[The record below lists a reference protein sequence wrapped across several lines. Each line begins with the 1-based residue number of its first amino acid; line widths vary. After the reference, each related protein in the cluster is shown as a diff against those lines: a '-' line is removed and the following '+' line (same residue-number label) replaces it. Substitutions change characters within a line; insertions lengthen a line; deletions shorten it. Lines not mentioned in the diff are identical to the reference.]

1 MWMMLLNPRLLF
13 STIMVVVLSAC
24 SSLDVND
31 YADRGPVLDPR
42 SFFEGQL
49 CADGVVRSRSGE
61 QIRQFQARILAS
73 WDEQGVGTLDEIFEF
88 DDGVETRIWTL
99 IPEQEGVYRASANDV
114 PKATQLR
121 YAGNAIHMNYV
132 LRYGEPGDT
141 IDLTMDDWM
150 FLVSPGVVVNETV
163 MSKWGIRVGQVLLVI
178 RQVADD
184 EACISQA
191 AIDYVS
197 Q

>member
-1 MWMMLLNPRLLF
+1 MTLSQRVTLGCLSLL
-13 STIMVVVLSAC
+13 VLTAC

-31 YADRGPVLDPR
+31 YADRGPVLDPKT
-42 SFFEGQL
+42 FFAGQL

-73 WDEQGVGTLDEIFEF
+73 WDDNGVGTLDEIFEF

-99 IPEQEGVYRASANDV
+99 IPEEPGVYRASANDV
-114 PKATQLR
+114 PKPTKLR

-150 FLVSPGVVVNETV
+150 FQVSPGVVVNETV

-178 RQVADD
+178 RQVGED
-184 EACISQA
+184 EQCISQT
-191 AIDYVS
+191 AIDHAS
-197 Q
+197 L

>member
-1 MWMMLLNPRLLF
+1 MMSLKIRMATAFVAMAIL
-13 STIMVVVLSAC
+13 TAC
-24 SSLDVND
+24 SSLDVNE
-31 YADRGPVLDPR
+31 YADRGPILDPKT
-42 SFFEGQL
+42 FFEGQL

-73 WDEQGVGTLDEIFEF
+73 WDEHGVGTLDEIFEF

-99 IPEQEGVYRASANDV
+99 IPEQDGVYRASASDV

-184 EACISQA
+184 ETCISQA
-191 AIDYVS
+191 AIAQAS

>member
-1 MWMMLLNPRLLF
+1 MTVSAFRSIVALLLLVF
-13 STIMVVVLSAC
+13 LSAC

-31 YADRGPVLDPR
+31 YADRGPILDPR
-42 SFFEGQL
+42 AFFVGQL

-73 WDEQGVGTLDEIFEF
+73 WDDDGIGTLDEIFEF

-99 IPEQEGVYRASANDV
+99 IPEADGVFRASANDV

-184 EACISQA
+184 ETCISQA
-191 AIDYVS
+191 AIDHVL